1 MASRQFLV
9 DVKVDGKIEATGKV
23 LGSNIGDK
31 ILFYTTRTVFPT
43 TGEINTLYIAN
54 NTGFLYK
61 WDTDHYVLIGSGGGE
76 TGYVNIDGGNANSVY
91 TQWQKIDGGGA

>member
-9 DVKVDGKIEATGKV
+9 DVKVDGKIEATGEV

-31 ILFYTTRTVFPT
+31 ILFYTNYTELVKT
-43 TGEINTLYIAN
+43 TGEANTLYITN

-61 WDTDHYVLIGSGGGE
+61 WDADHYVLIGSGGE